1 MATPKEVRLTSVPE
15 SVYMV
20 LLEYKAKEEKR
31 LKRVCTFT
39 DAVRAIINEK
49 HVFAISNNLPELLK
63 DLK

>member
-39 DAVRAIINEK
+39 DAVRAIINDRTL
-49 HVFAISNNLPELLK
+49 VAISNNTGDLLNK
-63 DLK
+63 S